1 MAQII
6 KGDLIARE
14 ITDEIQREVLNLERA
29 PKLSVILVGDNFAS
43 KSYVRG
49 KIKAGKRVG
58 IDVEVIHFEEDEN
71 EITILNKIRLLNN
84 DKSVD
89 GIIVQLPLPEHLD
102 VIKIV
107 NEVSV
112 KKDVDGFTYLNAGR
126 LFRGNPL
133 INPCTPQGIMH
144 MLDYMNVDIAGSN
157 AVVIG
162 RSNIVGLPL
171 ARMLT
176 EKDATVTV
184 AHSKTKNLKEI
195 TSKADILLVAI
206 GKSKFIT
213 SDYIK
218 DGAIIIDVGVNRD
231 ENNKLS
237 GDVDF
242 DDVFEKAS
250 MISPVPRGVGPLT
263 IAMLLRNT
271 LEAYKGEL

>member
-218 DGAIIIDVGVNRD
+218 NGAIIIDVGVNRD

>member
-6 KGDLIARE
+6 KGDLIAGE

-218 DGAIIIDVGVNRD
+218 DGAIIIDVGVNRN